1 MNHMTRWQLPS
12 RADIGPTPWGWLG
25 LLTLLAL
32 ALRVIGLDSGLW
44 YDEIITLVESVRS
57 PLGTILTVFPGNNQH
72 TFFSVLAHLSVGA
85 FGEHAWSLR
94 LPAMVIGVATVPM
107 LFFFAR
113 EFVGRTEALLTSLL
127 LAVAYHHVWF
137 SQNARGYSAL
147 AFLTVM
153 SSWLLL
159 RGLRRGKTID
169 WVWYAVAA
177 ALGVYTHLTMVFLV
191 VSHFILCL
199 MSLGLPVDRERRQTW
214 QLPLIGF
221 VLSALFTLLLYAPVL
236 LEVQQFFVEEPSP
249 QGVAT
254 PRWALLELLRGL
266 NIGVGT
272 GVAAAIGGALLALGL
287 WSYLRQSLFIL
298 GLFLLP
304 GAVTVAATVALG
316 RPIFPRFV
324 FFLVGFGLLIVV
336 RGALTAGRLLSRTS
350 ANAPGR
356 VPAMGVALVL
366 AMVASSLV
374 ALIPNYRYPKQ
385 DFEGAMRFVD
395 ERRADG
401 EPVFTAGLTTEIYR
415 DYHGRTWDAVESLDE
430 LQAVRARGR
439 RVWGLYTMEGYIAL
453 SAPDMMRTIRAECK
467 VEGVFRGTVGGGDVT
482 VCAFP

>member
-1 MNHMTRWQLPS
+1 VTRVTRGQLP
-12 RADIGPTPWGWLG
+12 AAPTTGPTPWGWLG
-25 LLTLLAL
+25 LFTLLAL
-32 ALRVIGLDSGLW
+32 VLRVVGLDGGLW

-57 PLGTILTVFPGNNQH
+57 PLGRILTVFPGNNQH
-72 TFFSVLAHLSVGA
+72 TFFSVLANLSVGA

-94 LPAMVIGVATVPM
+94 LPAMLIGVATVPM

-113 EFVGRTEALLTSLL
+113 EFVGRTEALLASLL

-147 AFLTVM
+147 AFLTLM

-159 RGLRRGKTID
+159 RGLRRGRIAD
-169 WVWYAVAA
+169 WAWYAVAA

-199 MSLGLPVDRERRQTW
+199 MPLGLPVDRERLQRW
-214 QLPLIGF
+214 RLPIIGF
-221 VLSALFTLLLYAPVL
+221 GLSALFTLLLYAPVL
-236 LEVQQFFVEEPSP
+236 LEVQQFFVDTPSP

-272 GVAAAIGGALLALGL
+272 GVAASIGGALLALGL
-287 WSYLRQSLFIL
+287 WSYLKQSLFIL

-304 GAVTVAATVALG
+304 GVVTVVATVALG

-336 RGALTAGRLLSRTS
+336 RGALTAGSLLSRTP
-350 ANAPGR
+350 ADAHGR
-356 VPAMGVALVL
+356 AAALGVALVL

-374 ALIPNYRYPKQ
+374 ALVPNYRYPKQ
-385 DFEGAMRFVD
+385 DFEGALRFVE

-401 EPVFTAGLTTEIYR
+401 EPIFTSGLTTEIYR
-415 DYHGRTWDAVESLDE
+415 DYHGRRWEVVESLEE

-439 RVWGLYTMEGYIAL
+439 RVWGLYTMEGYIAI
-453 SAPDMMRTIRAECK
+453 SAPDLMRAIRTECK